1 MSSPMVTSLAAAR
14 MLSRTL
20 RLLSPTTS
28 CSAVC
33 PSAAMLHTSSPQKA
47 RFKHRFTHKP
57 FWRPAMSYRAQDDP
71 VTWENRQFIEQ
82 MKKDSYVNTRVPVA
96 NGNGA
101 DRFVCFLDLFTLIL
115 QGEDGGQ
122 LPGSG

>member
-1 MSSPMVTSLAAAR
+1 
-14 MLSRTL
+14 
-20 RLLSPTTS
+20 
-28 CSAVC
+28 
-33 PSAAMLHTSSPQKA
+33 
-47 RFKHRFTHKP
+47 
-57 FWRPAMSYRAQDDP
+57 MSYRAQDDP

-101 DRFVCFLDLFTLIL
+101 DRFVCFLDLFTLTL